1 MDWLV
6 AFLTWL
12 SADPRVM
19 DRATP
24 RAAAAVDVA
33 YSTMAREK
41 VSGGKQAVP
50 AGKGNCPNGKCPPP
64 AAPPWPAN

>member
-12 SADPRVM
+12 SADPHVM
-19 DRATP
+19 DRVSP

-33 YSTMAREK
+33 YATMAKEK
-41 VSGGKQAVP
+41 VNGGKQATP

-64 AAPPWPAN
+64 AGRP